1 MIVTRLVSLILRA
14 AQFVFAVIVLGLTAY
29 FLHERLSHGVGPL
42 GRVIYTVIWSSLSI
56 IFSIIWMIPT
66 KSTIAS
72 YGSDLRTFL
81 TSPLPPSLTTLT
93 PPLVFTAGWA
103 AAFGVLVRYFN
114 TQSCGSAWAWTGFS
128 LRRSNACGQWK
139 AAQAFSFLSLVVWF
153 ATFVLGVITYHRLSR
168 QPVVNEGPG
177 KGFGRRSRV

>member
-14 AQFVFAVIVLGLTAY
+14 AQFVFAAIVLGLTAY
-29 FLHERLSHGVGPL
+29 FLHARVRHGVGPF
-42 GRVIYTVIWSSLSI
+42 GRIVYTVIWSSLSI
-56 IFSIIWMIPT
+56 LFSIIWMIPT

-72 YGSDLRTFL
+72 YGSD
-81 TSPLPPSLTTLT
+81 
-93 PPLVFTAGWA
+93 LVFTAGWA

-114 TQSCGSAWAWTGFS
+114 TQACGSAWAWTGFS
-128 LRRSNACGQWK
+128 LSRSNTCGQWK

-177 KGFGRRSRV
+177 KSFFGRRSRV

>member
-29 FLHERLSHGVGPL
+29 FLHQRLSHGVGPL

-56 IFSIIWMIPT
+56 IFSVIWMIPT

-81 TSPLPPSLTTLT
+81 TPPSPTLVTRQQDINT
-93 PPLVFTAGWA
+93 PHQSSQPAGPPPSACWCATSTRRA
-103 AAFGVLVRYFN
+103 AAARGRGRASVCAAATRA
-114 TQSCGSAWAWTGFS
+114 GSG
-128 LRRSNACGQWK
+128 RPR
-139 AAQAFSFLSLVVWF
+139 
-153 ATFVLGVITYHRLSR
+153 
-168 QPVVNEGPG
+168 
-177 KGFGRRSRV
+177 RRSRSCRSSSGLRLLCLV

>member
-14 AQFVFAVIVLGLTAY
+14 AQFVFAAVVLGLTAY
-29 FLHERLSHGVGPL
+29 FLHQRLSHGVGPL

-56 IFSIIWMIPT
+56 LFSVIWMIPT

-72 YGSDLRTFL
+72 YGSDLL
-81 TSPLPPSLTTLT
+81 
-93 PPLVFTAGWA
+93 FTAGWA

>member
-72 YGSDLRTFL
+72 YGSDLL
-81 TSPLPPSLTTLT
+81 
-93 PPLVFTAGWA
+93 FTAGWA

>member
-29 FLHERLSHGVGPL
+29 FLHQRLSHGVGPL

-56 IFSIIWMIPT
+56 IFSVIWMIPT

-72 YGSDLRTFL
+72 YGSDLL
-81 TSPLPPSLTTLT
+81 
-93 PPLVFTAGWA
+93 FTAGWA